1 MSVQVNQKPSI
12 SINGE
17 TRVAEWNER
26 TKSFEAPFTG
36 KLVQVSPEPIGESKN
51 GKPYHGATI
60 EFTTKEGEIVR
71 RRALMWAGNFAH
83 GVTEGEEYLCKV
95 GFSPERENPIVLVSH
110 LQGNGIMPS
119 ADDFGWTYQNVATP
133 VTQSQSASEEV
144 EELLENS

>member
-1 MSVQVNQKPSI
+1 MSVKTVKPVI
-12 SINGE
+12 TINGE
-17 TRVAEWNER
+17 TRTAEWNER
-26 TKSFEAPFTG
+26 TNSFEAPFTG
-36 KLVQVSPEPIGESKN
+36 KLVQVSPKPIGESKN

-83 GVTEGEEYLCKV
+83 GVSEGEEYLCKV

-119 ADDFGWTYQNVATP
+119 ADDFGWTYQDMQPDLVQT
-133 VTQSQSASEEV
+133 VTGSSEEV